1 VSADWSPNYL
11 YEKEKMAAKLK
22 MPGGRKVALITGS
35 GRRLGRKSALALAE
49 DGWDIVVNYSRSASE
64 AAATV
69 REIAKLDIEA
79 IAIRADIK
87 NSKQVDRM
95 FRQVIDHFG
104 RLDLLV
110 NNAAVFPP
118 AKKFVDI
125 SDELWDSVIS
135 TNLTGQFYCARAAAK
150 VMAQRGGKIINFASL
165 GGLQVWQEHIAYNVA
180 KAGVIMLTRAL
191 SKALAPKITVNAI
204 APGTIMIPGEE
215 SGNIKHIDE
224 AKIPLKRYGNSEDI
238 TRALLYLAHAD
249 YVTGQIL
256 VVDGGRA
263 VL

>member
-1 VSADWSPNYL
+1 MSS
-11 YEKEKMAAKLK
+11 KSK

-49 DGWDIVVNYSRSASE
+49 DGWDIIINYSKSAKE

-69 REIAKLDIEA
+69 KDIAKLDIEA
-79 IAIRADIK
+79 ILIKADIR

-95 FRQVIDHFG
+95 FRQALDHFG

-110 NNAAVFPP
+110 NNAAIFPP
-118 AKKFVDI
+118 RRTITDM
-125 SDELWDSVIS
+125 SDELWNDVIS

-150 VMAQRGGKIINFASL
+150 IMAQRGGKIINFASL
-165 GGLQVWQEHIAYNVA
+165 GGMQAWQEHIAYNVS
-180 KAGVIMLTRAL
+180 KAGVIMLTKAL
-191 SKALAPKITVNAI
+191 SKVLAPKITVNAI
-204 APGTIMIPGEE
+204 APGTIIIPGEE
-215 SGNIKHIDE
+215 SKNIRHIDE
-224 AKIPLKRYGNSEDI
+224 SKIPLKRYGRAEDI
-238 TRALLYLAHAD
+238 TMALLYLAHAD

>member
-1 VSADWSPNYL
+1 
-11 YEKEKMAAKLK
+11 MAHNLRMA
-22 MPGGRKVALITGS
+22 GGRKVALITGS

-49 DGWDIVVNYSRSASE
+49 DGWDIVINYSKSSKE

-69 REIAKLDIEA
+69 KAIERLDIEA

-87 NSKQVDRM
+87 NSKQVDEM
-95 FRQVIDHFG
+95 FRRAFDHFG

-110 NNAAVFPP
+110 NNAAIFPA
-118 AKKFVDI
+118 AKKFSEI
-125 SDELWDSVIS
+125 SDRLWKDVIS
-135 TNLTGQFYCARAAAK
+135 TNLTGQFYCARAAARI
-150 VMAQRGGKIINFASL
+150 MERGKIINFASL

-180 KAGVIMLTRAL
+180 KAGVIMLTKAL

-204 APGTIMIPGEE
+204 APGTIIIPGEE
-215 SGNIKHIDE
+215 SQNIKHIDE
-224 AKIPLKRYGNSEDI
+224 NKIPLKRYGAADDI
-238 TRALLYLAHAD
+238 TKAILYLAHAD